1 MTGNNLT
8 GNNLQVTEAP
18 ETSDSGASHS
28 RASGSP
34 NMSSPVYPPE
44 LLAKVDVLIEALP
57 YIRKFRGKVVV
68 IKYGGNAM
76 PGSDTAVSNSA
87 APSDSVVTSG
97 SETLPSGELPN
108 GGGLPSGGLP
118 EKILSSGGD
127 HLSSFAQDIILM
139 RSIGMMPVIVHG
151 GGPQIDMYM
160 SKFGKEPVFK
170 SGRRVTDAE
179 TLEIAR
185 MVLVGKVNR
194 EIVSAL
200 NVHGSIAV
208 GLSGEDARLI
218 TASHRS
224 SELGFVGDVKVVD
237 PTILMKLVDDGLV
250 PVVSTIGAD
259 LSGQAYNINAD
270 TVAGA
275 IAVAMHA
282 EKLVFLT
289 DVEGIRLD
297 ADDSST
303 TTHFIKYSELHRL
316 LDSHIV
322 TGGMIPKVEAC
333 LDSVAKGVRYAHL
346 LDGRIPHVM
355 LLEFFTDMGIG
366 TMIVPDNDREDEI
379 VSDD

>member
-1 MTGNNLT
+1 MMGSNLIGNH
-8 GNNLQVTEAP
+8 LQVTEVP
-18 ETSDSGASHS
+18 EASASGANSPI
-28 RASGSP
+28 ASGLP
-34 NMSSPVYPPE
+34 NRRLPVYPPE

-76 PGSDTAVSNSA
+76 PGSDTAISNSTA
-87 APSDSVVTSG
+87 SFNSVVTSG
-97 SETLPSGELPN
+97 SEAP
-108 GGGLPSGGLP
+108 
-118 EKILSSGGD
+118 SSGGD

-139 RSIGMMPVIVHG
+139 RSIGMMPVIIHG

-250 PVVSTIGAD
+250 PVISTIGAD

-289 DVEGIRLD
+289 DIEGIRLD
-297 ADDSST
+297 ADDPST

-316 LDSHIV
+316 LDSHTV

-366 TMIVPDNDREDEI
+366 TMIVPDNDREDEMM
-379 VSDD
+379 SDD

>member
-1 MTGNNLT
+1 M
-8 GNNLQVTEAP
+8 
-18 ETSDSGASHS
+18 
-28 RASGSP
+28 
-34 NMSSPVYPPE
+34 
-44 LLAKVDVLIEALP
+44 AKVDVLIEALP

-76 PGSDTAVSNSA
+76 PA
-87 APSDSVVTSG
+87 APSAPVTLAAAPTPSSANG
-97 SETLPSGELPN
+97 DLPGE
-108 GGGLPSGGLP
+108 
-118 EKILSSGGD
+118 GD
-127 HLSSFAQDIILM
+127 HLSSFVQDIILM

-160 SKFGKEPVFK
+160 SKLGKEPVFK

-218 TASHRS
+218 TATHRS
-224 SELGFVGDVKVVD
+224 DELGFVGDVKVVD
-237 PTILMKLVDDGLV
+237 PTILMKLINDGLV

-282 EKLVFLT
+282 DKLVFLT

-297 ADDSST
+297 AEDPST
-303 TTHFIKYSELHRL
+303 TTHFIRYGELRQL
-316 LDSHIV
+316 LSSHTV
-322 TGGMIPKVEAC
+322 VGGMIPKAEAC

-346 LDGRIPHVM
+346 IDGRIPHVM

-366 TMIVPDNDREDEI
+366 TMVVGDNYPADEMVPDD
-379 VSDD
+379 

>member
-1 MTGNNLT
+1 MTGSNLI
-8 GNNLQVTEAP
+8 GNHLQVTEVP
-18 ETSDSGASHS
+18 EASASGANSP
-28 RASGSP
+28 RASGLP
-34 NMSSPVYPPE
+34 NRRLPVYPPE

-76 PGSDTAVSNSA
+76 PGSDTAISNSTA
-87 APSDSVVTSG
+87 LFNSVVTSG
-97 SETLPSGELPN
+97 SEALPGGGSSGEALPSGELPEEA
-108 GGGLPSGGLP
+108 P
-118 EKILSSGGD
+118 SSGGD

-139 RSIGMMPVIVHG
+139 RSIGMMPVIIHG

-250 PVVSTIGAD
+250 PVISTIGAD

-289 DVEGIRLD
+289 DIEGIRLD
-297 ADDSST
+297 ADDPST

-316 LDSHIV
+316 LDSHTV

-366 TMIVPDNDREDEI
+366 TMIVPDNDREDEMM
-379 VSDD
+379 SDD

>member
-1 MTGNNLT
+1 MGGNDNTMTKGNYRDDLT
-8 GNNLQVTEAP
+8 
-18 ETSDSGASHS
+18 
-28 RASGSP
+28 
-34 NMSSPVYPPE
+34 VYPSE

-76 PGSDTAVSNSA
+76 PDSAVA
-87 APSDSVVTSG
+87 SG
-97 SETLPSGELPN
+97 SLDQSDAGTL
-108 GGGLPSGGLP
+108 
-118 EKILSSGGD
+118 LSERD

-139 RSIGMMPVIVHG
+139 RSIGMKPVIVHG

-160 SKFGKEPVFK
+160 SKLGKEPVFK

-194 EIVSAL
+194 EIISAL

-218 TASHRS
+218 TATHRS
-224 SELGFVGDVKVVD
+224 AELGFVGDVKVVD
-237 PTILMKLVDDGLV
+237 PAILMKLVDDGLV

-275 IAVAMHA
+275 IATAMHA

-289 DVEGIRLD
+289 DVEGLRLD
-297 ADDSST
+297 VKDPST
-303 TTHFIKYSELHRL
+303 TIHLIRYSELQKL
-316 LDSHIV
+316 LDSQKV
-322 TGGMIPKVEAC
+322 MGGMIPKVEAC
-333 LDSVAKGVRYAHL
+333 LESVAKGVCYAHL

-366 TMIVPDNDREDEI
+366 TMVVGDNYSSNEMI
-379 VSDD
+379 LSD